1 MASQPNL
8 ASEYE
13 LKRTEQVSYYQKIL
27 RNVDVVLQMD
37 QVHHTH
43 EGLPQLP
50 SPRYTPTRGELEN
63 EDLQFIM
70 QSAHNDAERTNK
82 EMQIMQMDNS
92 DSNSRLRNMDDL
104 TDMGF
109 SSTYLQ
115 CPSTSHTYSWK

>member
-1 MASQPNL
+1 
-8 ASEYE
+8 
-13 LKRTEQVSYYQKIL
+13 
-27 RNVDVVLQMD
+27 MD
-37 QVHHTH
+37 QVHHIH

-63 EDLQFIM
+63 EDLQVIM

-82 EMQIMQMDNS
+82 EMQIIQMDNS

-109 SSTYLQ
+109 SSPNYSLIPTSQKYAV
-115 CPSTSHTYSWK
+115 PS